1 MPKKQSTK
9 VRNDVIT
16 VKKRIAT
23 TLYYLKDQVSLRV
36 TANLFGTASVAV
48 HEICSILPKNIA
60 PNLIRFSI
68 EKDDVSEIARK
79 FLKRFGFPQVIGC
92 VGGTHIPIKQ
102 PSENSHDCFSYKM
115 SYLICCQAICDAYG
129 QFTNVEIRW
138 PGSVH
143 DALVLA
149 NCDVQKGY
157 FTGIFKLFY
166 KELLPGHEGVPQLFL
181 CDPSYPLLPYVMK
194 KFNHCTTNKQV
205 VFNQMLR
212 SARNQMQC
220 AFGRFKDRWRTLL

>member
-1 MPKKQSTK
+1 MYQEEWVTNLRMTRSDFLNLVKMIRPFAKKQSTK

-16 VKKRIAT
+16 VKKKKKIAT

-79 FLKRFGFPQVIGC
+79 FLKRFGFPQAIGC

-102 PSENSHDCFSYKM
+102 PSENSHDYFSYKM

-143 DALVLA
+143 DARVLA

-157 FTGIFKLFY
+157 FTGNLNCFIKSYYLVMTGY
-166 KELLPGHEGVPQLFL
+166 HSYSYVIQLTLCFL
-181 CDPSYPLLPYVMK
+181 TS
-194 KFNHCTTNKQV
+194 
-205 VFNQMLR
+205 
-212 SARNQMQC
+212 
-220 AFGRFKDRWRTLL
+220 

>member
-1 MPKKQSTK
+1 MGNKLENDTIWFSQFSQNDKTFCQKTVHKSTK
-9 VRNDVIT
+9 WRNYCE
-16 VKKRIAT
+16 KKKKIAT

-36 TANLFGTASVAV
+36 TTNLFGTASVAV

-143 DALVLA
+143 DARVLA

-157 FTGIFKLFY
+157 FTGNLNCFIKSYYLVMTGY
-166 KELLPGHEGVPQLFL
+166 HSYSYVIQLTLCFL
-181 CDPSYPLLPYVMK
+181 TSWKSLIIALQTSK
-194 KFNHCTTNKQV
+194 
-205 VFNQMLR
+205 
-212 SARNQMQC
+212 
-220 AFGRFKDRWRTLL
+220 